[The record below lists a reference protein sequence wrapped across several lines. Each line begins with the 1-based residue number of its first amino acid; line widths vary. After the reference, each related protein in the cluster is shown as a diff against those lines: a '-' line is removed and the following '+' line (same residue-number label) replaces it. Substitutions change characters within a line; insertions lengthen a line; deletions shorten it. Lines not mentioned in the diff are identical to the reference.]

1 MLPSEFNQDIAA
13 RRRKMSLCEETL
25 TAVFP
30 TSSTA
35 GEFMYSA
42 GGSFAFRAA
51 PGGKNWAK
59 IAPGPPKLGPGGW
72 EVSMQAPASNRK
84 KLEDL
89 AKKWSG
95 YLKESALNEGR
106 EFNRFT
112 VSFPTT
118 KLRDAAIV
126 AVLAKNPAM
135 NAIASTF
142 GSGSEIGA
150 IFLLRTPEGEQFP
163 RISDLANVLDKH
175 QGKTLKKEIIKAV
188 AEHRKLMVAFPS
200 ASKRDAA
207 IALAKDMNPD
217 MGISVSTLWPGA
229 GPATKGAV
237 FILRNPD
244 QKISRLE
251 ALVAKYEGKIVKNQI
266 ESALSEGRY
275 AEFVAATGG
284 FYWFKIDAH
293 EDNPGDTKF
302 VDKFV
307 KSTGRKGWN
316 VSWDYDG
323 VTVGVPEEDYQGN
336 HINGKEAGDRLD
348 KEILRASL

>member
-30 TSSTA
+30 TSGTA
-35 GEFMYSA
+35 GEFMYDA

-72 EVSMQAPASNRK
+72 EVSMQAPTSNRK

-95 YLKESALNEGR
+95 YLKESALKEG
-106 EFNRFT
+106 
-112 VSFPTT
+112 
-118 KLRDAAIV
+118 
-126 AVLAKNPAM
+126 
-135 NAIASTF
+135 
-142 GSGSEIGA
+142 
-150 IFLLRTPEGEQFP
+150 
-163 RISDLANVLDKH
+163 
-175 QGKTLKKEIIKAV
+175 